1 MLLLYSL
8 GLPFLV
14 LPSRLPPGLPTLAF
28 CHPRWQWGYSEASPQ
43 CLSLSWQAH
52 AGRPRPHHSLP
63 THKGS
68 LWPEDW
74 PLPGECNAF
83 AEMHFFT
90 GSRLSLTNEQTAQSL
105 SFAIR
110 VSLEAW
116 NAGSFGMLPGLGT
129 CQRVAHMCAHLLL
142 EMNEL
147 DLVRLGGE
155 GCRL

>member
-1 MLLLYSL
+1 
-8 GLPFLV
+8 
-14 LPSRLPPGLPTLAF
+14 
-28 CHPRWQWGYSEASPQ
+28 
-43 CLSLSWQAH
+43 
-52 AGRPRPHHSLP
+52 
-63 THKGS
+63 
-68 LWPEDW
+68 
-74 PLPGECNAF
+74 
-83 AEMHFFT
+83 MHFFT
-90 GSRLSLTNEQTAQSL
+90 GSRLSLTNEQTGQSL